1 MSQEV
6 SNLAQPNSDAP
17 QQKEPAPLHSA
28 VTNLARPNS
37 VAPQQKEQ
45 APLHSAVTNFA
56 RFYGILKKRY
66 KFATKELGDEFKEGV
81 VSQFTN
87 GRTTSLRDMTR
98 KEYDMMCDKLEDA
111 TAQLLRSAKDEQRR
125 HRSRCLRLMQMLGID
140 TTDWT
145 RINAFCQDQRIA
157 GKVFSK
163 LSNEEL
169 EQLSVKLRSIQR
181 KGGLKPKKEPTPAV
195 QPQVEYM
202 MLPTGNGGEV

>member
-28 VTNLARPNS
+28 VTNLAQPNS
-37 VAPQQKEQ
+37 DAPQQKEP
-45 APLHSAVTNFA
+45 APLHSAVTNFV
-56 RFYGILKKRY
+56 RFYGILKKSY

-87 GRTTSLRDMTR
+87 GRTTSLREMTR
-98 KEYDMMCDKLEDA
+98 KEYDLMCDKLEGA

-145 RINAFCQDQRIA
+145 RIKPFAS
-157 GKVFSK
+157 KVFSK